1 MPPAERKA
9 ILLKLADL
17 IRENLEEFA
26 LLDSLDMGKLVQDA
40 VTIDA
45 PGSAMFF
52 QWHAEAIDKMY
63 DEIAPMGDNFS
74 LIMIF
79 IIFIGYFYSLFQLFR
94 FKKIGRQIYIIVMAL
109 AILSVFSIGYTVY
122 DPLEYLS
129 DCLGSIITGFII
141 ASSYFSKIA
150 KEFK

>member
-1 MPPAERKA
+1 MNKSLFKK
-9 ILLKLADL
+9 IIIADL
-17 IRENLEEFA
+17 VVFILIA
-26 LLDSLDMGKLVQDA
+26 LKVIAYPYSL
-40 VTIDA
+40 A
-45 PGSAMFF
+45 PEDLKNAMR
-52 QWHAEAIDKMY
+52 MY

-122 DPLEYLS
+122 DPLEYLL
-129 DCLGSIITGFII
+129 DCLGSIITGTII
-141 ASSYFSKIA
+141 ARTYSSKIA